1 MTKVAFSG
9 KEQNLST
16 IWQWYEDAQTAF
28 NSYQRD
34 TLNALFRG
42 ETIDEPFLFMTK
54 VDVLNYFSE
63 QKSELENL
71 VILNIMASVEAM
83 IRIDYLNRV
92 YTRKKDSV
100 SRCFRDLHKKKGVK
114 ASLENDILK
123 IWKQEQSSCKKA
135 IDNFQQALKFRHW
148 LAHGRYWTP
157 KLGRTYN
164 LNHIF
169 DIAEQ
174 LLNALQINSSF

>member
-1 MTKVAFSG
+1 MTK
-9 KEQNLST
+9 
-16 IWQWYEDAQTAF
+16 ED
-28 NSYQRD
+28 
-34 TLNALFRG
+34 
-42 ETIDEPFLFMTK
+42 I
-54 VDVLNYFSE
+54 LNYFSE

-71 VILNIMASVEAM
+71 VSLNIMASVEAT

-92 YTRKKDSV
+92 YTRKKDPV
-100 SRCFRDLHKKKGVK
+100 SRCFRDLHKEKGVK

-123 IWKQEQSSCKKA
+123 IWKQEQPSCKKA
-135 IDNFQQALKFRHW
+135 IDNFQQTLKLRHW

-164 LNHIF
+164 LNHVF

-174 LLNALQINSSF
+174 LLNVLQINS